1 MEKQIKILMSLFF
14 ALILTLNLASAMIV
28 KSVDANNFQPG
39 SQQDISVEVKNT
51 LNEDVQDVSLTLDM
65 TSLPFSVINSGDS
78 FNEIL
83 SDDTE
88 NFDFAIKT
96 SNDAKAGNYQ
106 IPYTLSYSINN
117 TPQTKKGTFGL
128 TIEASP
134 ELTYSVSAENPVV
147 GGKGKIVLSIV
158 NQGLGDAK
166 FVSATI
172 IPEGYTL
179 LSDNNVYIGT
189 INSDDSQSESFDV
202 VFNNQDP
209 ILTTQIEYKDFN
221 NQLVIKTIN
230 LPITIYSK
238 EEALKLGIIQEN
250 NTFVFVILGII
261 IVAIWMTVKKVRK
274 KRRLNKAQGR

>member
-1 MEKQIKILMSLFF
+1 MEKQIKILIGVFF
-14 ALILTLNLASAMIV
+14 ALILTLNLTSAMMV

-39 SQQDISVEVKNT
+39 SQQDISVEVKNI
-51 LNEDVQDVSLTLDM
+51 LNEDVQDVFLTLDM
-65 TSLPFSVINSGDS
+65 TNLPFSIINSGDN

-83 SDDTE
+83 SGDTE

-106 IPYTLSYSINN
+106 IPYTLSYSIND
-117 TPQTKKGTFGL
+117 TAQTKKGAFSL

-134 ELTYSVSAENPVV
+134 ELTYSVSTENPVV
-147 GGKGKIVLSIV
+147 GSKGKIVLNIV

-189 INSDDSQSESFDV
+189 ISSDDSQSESFDV
-202 VFNNQDP
+202 VFNNQNP
-209 ILTTQIEYKDFN
+209 VLTTQIEYKDFN
-221 NQLVIKTIN
+221 NQLIIKTIN
-230 LPITIYSK
+230 LPVTVYSK

-250 NTFVFVILGII
+250 NTFAFIVLGII
-261 IVAIWMTVKKVRK
+261 IIGIWIIVKKVRK
-274 KRRLNKAQGR
+274 KRRLNKSQGR

>member
-1 MEKQIKILMSLFF
+1 MEKQIKILIGVFF
-14 ALILTLNLASAMIV
+14 ALILTLNLTSAMMV
-28 KSVDANNFQPG
+28 KSVNANNFQPG
-39 SQQDISVEVKNT
+39 SQQDISVEVKNI
-51 LNEDVQDVSLTLDM
+51 LNEDVQDVFLTLDM
-65 TSLPFSVINSGDS
+65 TNLPFSIINSGDN

-83 SDDTE
+83 SGDTE

-117 TPQTKKGTFGL
+117 TAQTKKGTFSL
-128 TIEASP
+128 TIETSP
-134 ELTYSVSAENPVV
+134 ELTYSVSTENPVV
-147 GGKGKIVLSIV
+147 GSKGKIVLNIV

-189 INSDDSQSESFDV
+189 ISSDDSQSESFDV
-202 VFNNQDP
+202 VFNNQNP
-209 ILTTQIEYKDFN
+209 VLTTQIEYKDFN
-221 NQLVIKTIN
+221 NQLIIKTIN
-230 LPITIYSK
+230 LPVTVYSK

-250 NTFVFVILGII
+250 NTFAFIVLGII
-261 IVAIWMTVKKVRK
+261 IIGIWIIVKKVRK
-274 KRRLNKAQGR
+274 KRRLNKSQGR